1 MTLNTAA
8 TAVAAAGLPGR
19 PGLHHRRGLRR
30 VPRGLRPPSPGTPD
44 GRPMVEVSL
53 HVHGRY
59 PVSELAAAL
68 SEIEDVDAILVGT
81 ASAAGE

>member
-1 MTLNTAA
+1 
-8 TAVAAAGLPGR
+8 
-19 PGLHHRRGLRR
+19 
-30 VPRGLRPPSPGTPD
+30 
-44 GRPMVEVSL
+44 MVEVSL